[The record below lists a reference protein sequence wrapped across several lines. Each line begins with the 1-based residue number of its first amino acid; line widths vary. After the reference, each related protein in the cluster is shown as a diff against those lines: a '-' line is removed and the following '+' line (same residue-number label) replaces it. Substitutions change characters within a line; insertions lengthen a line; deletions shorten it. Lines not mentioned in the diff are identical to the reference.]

1 MTHLLLYKLQGGLNK
16 MNTIFGLGQGEISY
30 LRNIGLRDDEI
41 RYLAW
46 LKKKEKIRFRRNFEY
61 GKV

>member
-1 MTHLLLYKLQGGLNK
+1 

-46 LKKKEKIRFRRNFEY
+46 LKKKEKIRLRRNFEC
-61 GKV
+61 GKM